1 MRRALAVLVPV
12 LVLAPGCGSGGDR
25 PELHVFAAS
34 SLERVMTAWSE
45 EIEAELGVELRLSF
59 ASSPVVARQV
69 VEGAPADVLITADR
83 RSMQIAADA
92 GAVGER
98 TVVAR
103 NQLALVVRATNPNR
117 ISSLED
123 LRRTNLKV
131 VLCDP
136 DVPCGRLAAEWLAA
150 AGVSVEPVSL
160 EENVAAAVG
169 KVALGEADATIAYR
183 SDVHGER
190 DDVEEV
196 ELPTVSDAEEREL
209 EAVYPAAVVK
219 RARQRAAAERLIE
232 LLASRDGNAVFVAAG
247 FRAP

>member
-1 MRRALAVLVPV
+1 M
-12 LVLAPGCGSGGDR
+12 
-25 PELHVFAAS
+25 
-34 SLERVMTAWSE
+34 ERVLTAWSE
-45 EIEAELGVELRLSF
+45 EIEAELGVDLKLSF

-117 ISSLED
+117 IISLED

-136 DVPCGRLAAEWLAA
+136 DVPCGRLAAKWLAA

-183 SDVHGER
+183 SDVRER
-190 DDVEEV
+190 GDVEEV
-196 ELPTVSDAEEREL
+196 ELPTVSDARDSEF

-247 FRAP
+247 FGAP